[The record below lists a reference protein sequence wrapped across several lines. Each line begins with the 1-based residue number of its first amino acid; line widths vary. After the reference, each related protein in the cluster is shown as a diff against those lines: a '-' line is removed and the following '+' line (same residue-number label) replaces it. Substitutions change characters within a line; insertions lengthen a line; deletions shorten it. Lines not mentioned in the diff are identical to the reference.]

1 MFHLRNLMIFSRYL
15 YSYLFDNHLK
25 HYHFEVSLNDP
36 HTSVTAWHPI
46 DPIFFSY
53 LKLSQV
59 FLR

>member
-1 MFHLRNLMIFSRYL
+1 MIFSSYL

-25 HYHFEVSLNDP
+25 HYHFGVSLNDP

-46 DPIFFSY
+46 DPIIFSY
-53 LKLSQV
+53 LKLSMV